1 VLSWLLFLL
10 AGDASDQPA
19 ETMGYVDDGILDLV
33 CLCAD
38 LSLYNRDFV
47 SSTRVSSVRKDVFAT
62 AINLID
68 MALLDYQSM
77 EFLPSVLAGSA
88 ILLADPGLDLGFVAQ
103 FLQLEPSLLWECKN
117 WLYVATNGLNDSG
130 RMTTRDNDRWGKVP
144 TEELLFIQT
153 EMPVPSHLAFGLLRS
168 ETTVYDY
175 SPPVS
180 NQSDNNTMYDNYPG
194 YATQSC
200 GSPSSCDSYG
210 CYCQEGYPCASAA
223 APNVYHFKY
232 GWQGSDMGYTSAPT
246 VQRKLHFS

>member
-19 ETMGYVDDGILDLV
+19 ETMGYFDNAVAELL
-33 CLCAD
+33 CSCAD
-38 LSLYNRDFV
+38 LCLYDRDFV
-47 SSTRVSSVRKDVFAT
+47 NSTRVSSVRKDVFA
-62 AINLID
+62 AAVNLID
-68 MALLDYQSM
+68 AALLDYQSM

-117 WLYVATNGLNDSG
+117 WFYVATNGLGDSG
-130 RMTTRDNDRWGKVP
+130 CQSSRNNDRWGKVP
-144 TEELLFIQT
+144 TEELLFIQA

-168 ETTVYDY
+168 ETVAYDY
-175 SPPVS
+175 SPAVS
-180 NQSDNNTMYDNYPG
+180 NQSDNNTMYGNYSA

-210 CYCQEGYPCASAA
+210 CYCQDGYPCGSAA